1 MTLRRLNASVLSPL
15 LLFPIAW
22 GLTALL
28 AQFHLLHIQDAWSSV
43 MVAVVI
49 AVPLS
54 FVAGGLIGEGVAL
67 ATTAIAAT
75 HSRTQ
80 ISERTFRLILIAIV
94 AVGLLEVA
102 HQIARAGT
110 IPLLSG
116 SIDDARFSQGG
127 PTILLTNLLT
137 VAAIVALTKPRDLL
151 ARDARFE
158 LLIAAVAIG
167 AFGLQAGRGSVVL
180 PIVVAIVARWLY
192 WGRPSPYLLLAGALF
207 AFLAVCFGFY
217 LRTYQHP
224 TTPFEAE
231 LFGEVLPPLPF
242 ILKPLIPV
250 YLALTTNF
258 VALQGVVNHF
268 PTAAAFG
275 HGVYDLVALDNFAS
289 GAQHIGNVSGEL
301 TPPWVTSTVAGAFWA
316 DGGFAVLVPGVALT
330 GALAAG
336 AYAAAART
344 LSFRWCLVAAY
355 LLYVAIFGLYT
366 NLWTQQIEWL
376 VVTPLLLVFGA
387 FAEDPKA
394 PPGIVG
400 AAWGKIRRVQVRQ
413 PKPPEAAPQPAAAQ
427 QEPTSPNEP
436 RRGVRTA
443 ILSGLAVLAV
453 VLVAGLV
460 IQRTLP
466 EPFALTRA
474 MPLPASVADADAVFT
489 DSQRLSENTPIWWIT
504 HSGRTAELHSFDLTT
519 ERSEI
524 QARFPSPSGPGTVDF
539 DIGYWTPLR
548 VPALFEIRQAPKR
561 LYVTVRRSD
570 SGRAIG
576 AYSTPIEA
584 PEPGLDRSFAIA
596 SFDEPRSDLVIVNR
610 GLTTSRA
617 RIGIL
622 SGESGFESR
631 AFGTYLPFRGV
642 RPNRWSLEI
651 GELAGKTLENGEQA
665 KPRPDVILV
674 ERDPGREH
682 ANLKV
687 IPGEEAFEGFAY
699 QRGHRRARRPAA
711 DQDLPAGLLAGR
723 ALALRGGPRRT
734 RWAAAEDLR
743 HPGAGGIPIEP
754 RGDAEQ
760 FEAAQPAEPAPL
772 GVTAARGVG
781 VLVGRTLVL
790 QLLTAGVTVVLAR
803 ILTPADYG
811 LFAVALA
818 VQMVGQRAAEL
829 GLPAA
834 LVRLEQDPSPQVQ
847 SAVAGVMLMIATA
860 LSGLL
865 LLVAFVAVPLA
876 GGASETLEVIAVAGA
891 AMPFYAARAMPM
903 VLMERKLA
911 FGRVA
916 LVETADT
923 LAFNGFALLAALAGL
938 GAFSLSGG
946 VPAGALAGVV
956 AAWAIQ
962 PFARRPTLDLGPVRP
977 LAGFGLRIS
986 LLQGIYLLRE
996 LGFVGIVA
1004 AIGGAPVAGFY
1015 SMAKRL
1021 FSFPIALTS
1030 AVARVAFPALSRDAE
1045 LRPRRA
1051 AQIATYTAIVAGLPL
1066 ALVAGAAEPLIDV
1079 LLGDEWLPT
1088 ADLVLA
1094 GSLAMLLTA
1103 SANATLVSAFMAEGS
1118 AGYPLASA
1126 ITELLVVFALAALLT
1141 ASMGET
1147 GVGLALTVSTVIATL
1162 VLAIGADPQVRH
1174 SLLSVA
1180 KSAAIAAVAVAASQ
1194 AANLANDLEGLL
1206 ISSAIVV
1213 AVWGLLELAFSRA
1226 DLVRIVRLA
1235 RPLLRRSAP
1244 A

>member
-28 AQFHLLHIQDAWSSV
+28 AQFHLLHIQDAWSTV
-43 MVAVVI
+43 MVAVVV

-67 ATTAIAAT
+67 ATTAIAST
-75 HSRTQ
+75 HSRTR
-80 ISERTFRLILIAIV
+80 ISERAFRLILIAIV

-102 HQIARAGT
+102 HQMARAGT

-151 ARDARFE
+151 AREARFE

-207 AFLAVCFGFY
+207 AFLAICFGFY

-242 ILKPLIPV
+242 VLKPLIPV

-258 VALQGVVNHF
+258 VALQGVVDHF

-275 HGVYDLVALDNFAS
+275 HGVYDAVALDNFVS
-289 GAQHIGNVSGEL
+289 GAQHIGDVSGEL

-330 GALAAG
+330 GGLTAG

-413 PKPPEAAPQPAAAQ
+413 SKPPEAAPQPAAAQ
-427 QEPTSPNEP
+427 QQEPASPNEP
-436 RRGVRTA
+436 RRRVRVA

-453 VLVAGLV
+453 VLVSGLV
-460 IQRTLP
+460 IQHTLP
-466 EPFALTRA
+466 EPFALTRT

-504 HSGRTAELHSFDLTT
+504 RSGRTAKLHSFDPSTQET
-519 ERSEI
+519 AIQSRFRSPH
-524 QARFPSPSGPGTVDF
+524 RPGTAYY
-539 DIGYWTPLR
+539 DIGSWVPLR
-548 VPALFEIRQAPKR
+548 TAALFEIRQAPKR

-570 SGRAIG
+570 TGKAIG
-576 AYSTPIEA
+576 SYSIPIEA
-584 PEPGLDRSFAIA
+584 PGPGLDRSFAIA
-596 SFDEPRSDLVIVNR
+596 SFDEPRSDLVIVDR
-610 GLTTSRA
+610 GLSTSRA
-617 RIGIL
+617 RVGIL

-665 KPRPDVILV
+665 TPRPDVILV

-687 IPGEEAFEGFAY
+687 IPGEENYEGFAY
-699 QRGHRRARRPAA
+699 QRDIDEPG
-711 DQDLPAGLLAGR
+711 DLPPSRIFLQGSWRGAPSLFEVVRDAP
-723 ALALRGGPRRT
+723 GGPQ
-734 RWAAAEDLR
+734 LR
-743 HPGAGGIPIEP
+743 IFDIQA
-754 RGDAEQ
+754 
-760 FEAAQPAEPAPL
+760 
-772 GVTAARGVG
+772 
-781 VLVGRTLVL
+781 
-790 QLLTAGVTVVLAR
+790 
-803 ILTPADYG
+803 
-811 LFAVALA
+811 
-818 VQMVGQRAAEL
+818 
-829 GLPAA
+829 
-834 LVRLEQDPSPQVQ
+834 
-847 SAVAGVMLMIATA
+847 
-860 LSGLL
+860 
-865 LLVAFVAVPLA
+865 
-876 GGASETLEVIAVAGA
+876 
-891 AMPFYAARAMPM
+891 
-903 VLMERKLA
+903 
-911 FGRVA
+911 
-916 LVETADT
+916 
-923 LAFNGFALLAALAGL
+923 
-938 GAFSLSGG
+938 
-946 VPAGALAGVV
+946 PAGFL
-956 AAWAIQ
+956 
-962 PFARRPTLDLGPVRP
+962 
-977 LAGFGLRIS
+977 
-986 LLQGIYLLRE
+986 
-996 LGFVGIVA
+996 
-1004 AIGGAPVAGFY
+1004 
-1015 SMAKRL
+1015 
-1021 FSFPIALTS
+1021 
-1030 AVARVAFPALSRDAE
+1030 
-1045 LRPRRA
+1045 
-1051 AQIATYTAIVAGLPL
+1051 
-1066 ALVAGAAEPLIDV
+1066 
-1079 LLGDEWLPT
+1079 
-1088 ADLVLA
+1088 
-1094 GSLAMLLTA
+1094 
-1103 SANATLVSAFMAEGS
+1103 
-1118 AGYPLASA
+1118 
-1126 ITELLVVFALAALLT
+1126 
-1141 ASMGET
+1141 
-1147 GVGLALTVSTVIATL
+1147 
-1162 VLAIGADPQVRH
+1162 
-1174 SLLSVA
+1174 
-1180 KSAAIAAVAVAASQ
+1180 
-1194 AANLANDLEGLL
+1194 
-1206 ISSAIVV
+1206 
-1213 AVWGLLELAFSRA
+1213 
-1226 DLVRIVRLA
+1226 
-1235 RPLLRRSAP
+1235 
-1244 A
+1244 